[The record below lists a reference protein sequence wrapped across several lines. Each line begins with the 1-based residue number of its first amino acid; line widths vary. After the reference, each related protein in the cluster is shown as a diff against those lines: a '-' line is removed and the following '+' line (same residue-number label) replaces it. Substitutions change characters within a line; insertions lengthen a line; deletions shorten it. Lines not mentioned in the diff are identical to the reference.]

1 MVISY
6 EAKDGEEY
14 KINVTPELQKLLRE
28 NPPVKVQ
35 KPVIS
40 KKKTGEFVAL
50 QELDDDGK
58 GVTVDAVSHTYPFVY
73 FDAAGRYYL
82 NVFRSTF
89 VEHEGK
95 KIEVLVTNPNIKA
108 LSTNLYAKGEKSH
121 SVAIPGSEFW
131 ADGRPDSYLHYEALS
146 KGKEEYKIVV
156 TLTRDEVLAIEL
168 KPQGNNIV
176 GNIANLSD
184 AEKETT
190 LRQLLGNDMF
200 EKLKGI

>member
-1 MVISY
+1 MIINY

-14 KINVTPELQKLLRE
+14 KINITPELQKLLRE

-50 QELDDDGK
+50 QEIDDEGK
-58 GVTVDAVSHTYPFVY
+58 GVTTEAIVNTYPNVY
-73 FDAAGRYYL
+73 FDESGRYYF

-89 VEHEGK
+89 VEHEGD
-95 KIEVLVTNPNIKA
+95 KIEVLVTNPNVKA
-108 LSTNLYAKGEKSH
+108 LSPNLYAKGEKSH

-131 ADGRPDSYLHYEALS
+131 ADGRSDNYLHYEALS
-146 KGKEEYKIVV
+146 KGKEEYKIIL

-200 EKLKGI
+200 EKLKSI

>member
-1 MVISY
+1 MFIDIKGQKVNI
-6 EAKDGEEY
+6 
-14 KINVTPELQKLLRE
+14 TPELQKLLRD
-28 NPPVKVQ
+28 NPPEKVK

-40 KKKTGEFVAL
+40 KNKTKEFVAL
-50 QELDDDGK
+50 QEVDENGIGK
-58 GVTVDAVSHTYPFVY
+58 TIDAVYSVYPYVY
-73 FDAAGRYYL
+73 FDEAGRYYL

-95 KIEVLVTNPNIKA
+95 DVEVLVTNPNIK
-108 LSTNLYAKGEKSH
+108 TDPNCNLYARGEKSH
-121 SVAIPGSEFW
+121 NVPIPGSENW
-131 ADGRPDSYLHYEALS
+131 ADGRPDNYVHNEALS
-146 KGKEEYKIVV
+146 KGKPEYLITLK
-156 TLTRDEVLAIEL
+156 LTRDEVLAIEL

-200 EKLKGI
+200 EKLKEI